1 MLPISDPDGEF
12 SRTVYFSWMKNR
24 PLSPAVK
31 RVRNFIAEHY
41 RLRE

>member
-1 MLPISDPDGEF
+1 VLPINDPDGEF

-31 RVRNFIAEHY
+31 RVRGYVVEHY
-41 RLRE
+41 RLTD